1 MIFFLPSENKISDW
15 QTDYKNRR
23 KLHRMEKQ
31 MNKIHFSA
39 TRGKNVEKTGI
50 KAGRKRITYNNDS

>member
-1 MIFFLPSENKISDW
+1 
-15 QTDYKNRR
+15 
-23 KLHRMEKQ
+23 MEKQ